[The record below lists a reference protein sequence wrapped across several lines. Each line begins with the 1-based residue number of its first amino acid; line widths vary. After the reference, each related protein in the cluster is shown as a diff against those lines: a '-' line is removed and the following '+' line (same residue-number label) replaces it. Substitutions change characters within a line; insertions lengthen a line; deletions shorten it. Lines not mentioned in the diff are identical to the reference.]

1 MNTINGVT
9 FDEFVALS
17 SHLSQGFTE
26 EQIGEILQLDPPA
39 LTQTIEQWNI
49 KLGELMAEDISY
61 TTRFSEIFANPKVGR
76 FAQNTNEV
84 MTDEEVLQK
93 VPSLAHYFDIFFNA
107 SIASQYGFD
116 PIEIYKVYDLNVGQW
131 AVVANYY
138 DRYNIAK
145 LDTEAENYQEQFHKA
160 KELMD
165 EFKDK
170 WETFYSN
177 R

>member
-76 FAQNTNEV
+76 FAQN
-84 MTDEEVLQK
+84 
-93 VPSLAHYFDIFFNA
+93 
-107 SIASQYGFD
+107 
-116 PIEIYKVYDLNVGQW
+116 
-131 AVVANYY
+131 
-138 DRYNIAK
+138 
-145 LDTEAENYQEQFHKA
+145 NYQEQFHKA

-170 WETFYSN
+170 WATFYSN